1 MMKIAK
7 AHFDHLPVWI
17 EGNAYLGGAQ
27 RFCKEKNYL
36 MDEKTEVYVNVREEG
51 EKVYLDTNLADAR
64 KRAQDELYYIQRDK
78 RKDSVEIRQYE
89 ADIED
94 DNCTCFDYNLIPI
107 N

>member
-1 MMKIAK
+1 MKDTYYVAIISANGV
-7 AHFDHLPVWI
+7 D
-17 EGNAYLGGAQ
+17 ETE
-27 RFCKEKNYL
+27 EKY
-36 MDEKTEVYVNVREEG
+36 
-51 EKVYLDTNLADAR
+51 TNLADAR

-78 RKDSVEIRQYE
+78 RKDSVELRQYE